1 MPRLTSKQIANQI
14 IWNRFK
20 RKWIKRLTPDEVL
33 VPFIGGLLILLLVVL
48 MAMKTNG
55 VI

>member
-1 MPRLTSKQIANQI
+1 MPRLTSKQIKNQI
-14 IWNRFK
+14 LWNRFK
-20 RKWIKRLTPDEVL
+20 RKWSKRLTPDAIL
-33 VPFIGGLLILLLVVL
+33 VPFIGGLLIMLLVVL